1 MGKSNITK
9 KNKTNVK
16 ESKWTGSVFILGD
29 KQNLPTKH
37 TFIIKTSGN
46 KKTLTVLNQHNE
58 VWNKKEGWGKELA
71 EQYPL
76 FIEDKP
82 FKGFKAFTPKSI
94 LNNVMNLEKI
104 SIFITMRGSHQGGP
118 RYSYKE
124 QLVCSMMSFKDVAS
138 LKRFLSK
145 HSKSNK
151 KTKKGGLGSSDEL
164 KKIHDKHKPRPVS
177 TEYRQTRNKGT
188 KLKRHSTDNINH
200 TLRNKTATPTPWSQ
214 RTTPHLIL
222 LPKFKN
228 VRPYPKDPWK
238 NTPRPREKKTV
249 LQIYEPYPN
258 DPIGVKREFIINE
271 HPQVEQVPQG
281 KKVKLNKTDVFKPY
295 KS

>member
-1 MGKSNITK
+1 MGKTK
-9 KNKTNVK
+9 KNNVK

-29 KQNLPTKH
+29 KYKIPTKH

-46 KKTLTVLNQHNE
+46 KKTLTVLNQYNE

-71 EQYPL
+71 EKYPV

-124 QLVCSMMSFKDVAS
+124 QLVCSMMTSNNVAS

-151 KTKKGGLGSSDEL
+151 KTKKGGIGSSDEL
-164 KKIHDKHKPRPVS
+164 KIIHDKHKPRPAS
-177 TEYRQTRNKGT
+177 TEYRQTHNKGT
-188 KLKRHSTDNINH
+188 KRKKKRHSTDNIDH

-214 RTTPHLIL
+214 RTTPHLKL
-222 LPKFKN
+222 LPKFEN
-228 VRPYPKDPWK
+228 LRPYPKAPWK

-258 DPIGVKREFIINE
+258 VPIGVKRDFFINE

-281 KKVKLNKTDVFKPY
+281 KKVKLNKTGVFKPY